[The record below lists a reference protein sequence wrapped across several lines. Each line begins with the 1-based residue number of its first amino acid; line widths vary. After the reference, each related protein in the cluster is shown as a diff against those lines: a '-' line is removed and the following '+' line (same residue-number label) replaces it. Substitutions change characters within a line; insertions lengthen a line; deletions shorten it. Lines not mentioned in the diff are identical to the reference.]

1 MDRDLVTRSP
11 QAESL
16 IGPAL
21 KIGALSGAAGFVTG
35 GVAGVIRNSPPL
47 LFALGSSIQ
56 WFGLGTTFW
65 GTRSFIFQ
73 AWDTGKGLTRSDKV
87 SASTIAGGVA
97 GSGVGL
103 LTRGPRNAI
112 PGAIMFSLFGFIG
125 QTVSNRFDKSDMP
138 VSDEPQLNFWQK
150 FASLK
155 WMPVTVLNDGEYEN
169 MLRERQLK
177 LEAEIAL
184 VDERIEA
191 LKSQNAQAV
200 PAKTSAS

>member
-1 MDRDLVTRSP
+1 
-11 QAESL
+11 
-16 IGPAL
+16 
-21 KIGALSGAAGFVTG
+21 
-35 GVAGVIRNSPPL
+35 
-47 LFALGSSIQ
+47 
-56 WFGLGTTFW
+56 
-65 GTRSFIFQ
+65 
-73 AWDTGKGLTRSDKV
+73 
-87 SASTIAGGVA
+87 
-97 GSGVGL
+97 
-103 LTRGPRNAI
+103 
-112 PGAIMFSLFGFIG
+112 MFSLFGFLG

-191 LKSQNAQAV
+191 LKAQNAQAV

>member
-112 PGAIMFSLFGFIG
+112 PGAIMFSLFGFLG

-138 VSDEPQLNFWQK
+138 VSDEPQLNFWQR

-191 LKSQNAQAV
+191 LKAQNAQAV

>member
-1 MDRDLVTRSP
+1 MDLHLALLDLLVLTY
-11 QAESL
+11 A
-16 IGPAL
+16 A
-21 KIGALSGAAGFVTG
+21 GAAGFVTG

-103 LTRGPRNAI
+103 LTHTGGPRNAI
-112 PGAIMFSLFGFIG
+112 PGAIMFSLFGFLG

-191 LKSQNAQAV
+191 LKAQNAQAV